1 MKQILK
7 IVISILLINNLIIFQ
22 VFAIAVSDNDGSAFI
37 TKAEFDSLKN
47 DFQSQI
53 DGYNTGIDNKIDG
66 AISSYLAGISIGK
79 DSVDYYKLVYEAFGS
94 SHPIFVN
101 SVKNTQSTNNA
112 EVNINILNRY
122 YVKTNILPDTDYEI
136 WCNNG
141 PKVGETSPSY
151 DAIDKF
157 TGTRIVP
164 NAAHYGGN
172 MTQWNFHEALD
183 MEISIPSCMLGQ
195 QSWVPTTSTACGSYI
210 WTDTTYNPE
219 NKLKGTTITTEKAV
233 GEGVAYVVHNTPA
246 GNIVIREYA
255 SSIWP
260 LCNGNI
266 NFHQYKDYYATNYS
280 DWKTYHLVNNGMPI
294 TTSQTLTMP
303 AYTDWG
309 TITTGTSKTDESTTS
324 GAWGDLSIRLFK
336 VIDGVDYSKLLWGK
350 TKDGTN
356 DIRIYAVNN
365 DVLPNSTTKTVTLSS
380 STYKASYYSST
391 ILKTDQTNN
400 LPQNKLN
407 YGKPSI
413 NVRNLKLSD
422 ISNDTLT
429 SLMGSVVYMGE
440 GVPLVKCSSDDVKI
454 KCKIKVA
461 TGDSTHNKVNILV
474 SDDKLSSGLVKS
486 GNKTI
491 YSAELTVGTEY
502 EFEIDGEKDKIY
514 WCNLVNKDSGYEAWI
529 DSFTF
534 VDVTN

>member
-1 MKQILK
+1 MKQIFK
-7 IVISILLINNLIIFQ
+7 IIISIFLLNNLIISNI
-22 VFAIAVSDNDGSAFI
+22 FAVAVSDNDGSAFI

-47 DFQSQI
+47 NFQSQI
-53 DGYNTGIDNKIDG
+53 DSYNTGIDTKIDS
-66 AISSYLAGISIGK
+66 AISSYLAGINVGK

-94 SHPIFVN
+94 SNPIFVN
-101 SVKNTQSTNNA
+101 AVKNTQSANNA

-122 YVKTNILPDTDYEI
+122 YVKTNILPDTDYEV

-141 PKVGETSPSY
+141 PKIPDDGTSY

-157 TGTRIVP
+157 QGTRIVP
-164 NAAHYGGN
+164 NATHTSGNSTHY
-172 MTQWNFHEALD
+172 NFHEAKD
-183 MEISIPSCMLGQ
+183 MDIQIASCMLGL
-195 QSWVPTTSTACGSYI
+195 QSWVPTNLTCGSSI
-210 WTDTTYNPE
+210 WTNTTYNPE
-219 NKLKGTTITTEKAV
+219 NKIKGTTITTEKTD
-233 GEGVAYVVHNTPA
+233 GEGIAYVVHNTPA

-266 NFHQYKDYYATNYS
+266 NFHQYKDYYAKNYS
-280 DWKTYHLVNNGMPI
+280 DWKTYHLVDNGMSI
-294 TTSQTLTMP
+294 TISQTLTMP
-303 AYTDWG
+303 TYTDWG
-309 TITTGTSKTDESTTS
+309 TITTGTSKTDESETS

-336 VIDGVDYSKLLWGK
+336 VVDGIDYSKILWGK
-350 TKDGTN
+350 TKNGSS
-356 DIRIYAVNN
+356 DIKIYAVDN

-380 STYKASYYSST
+380 STYKSSYYSST
-391 ILKTDQTNN
+391 ILKTEQTND
-400 LPQNKLN
+400 LPQNVVK

-429 SLMGSVVYMGE
+429 SLMGSTVYMGE
-440 GVPLVKCSSDDVKI
+440 GVPLVKCSADDVKI

-474 SDDKLSSGLVKS
+474 SDDKLSSGEVKS

-491 YSAELTVGTEY
+491 YDEELTAGTDY
-502 EFEIDGEKDKIY
+502 EFEIDGERDKIY
-514 WCNLVNKDSGYEAWI
+514 WCSLVNRDSGYEAYI
-529 DSFTF
+529 DSFSFT
-534 VDVTN
+534 DVIS